1 MHKIHFKNKHLKT
14 PENILAMCVPANFDT
29 AVGTVKQNVKK
40 QNQLEIISTGRMA
53 SYSK

>member
-40 QNQLEIISTGRMA
+40 TKSTRNHKHRQDGQLQ
-53 SYSK
+53 